1 MTFISDIECSLRLQ
15 QPILAV
21 LQSLEADKP
30 LLSQCLPLWLSVFQ
44 HVKAWASAE
53 FQETATLESVL
64 LKRFNKCYHPAMSA
78 AYLCDPAYYTYD
90 ADSQAYLANAKQV
103 AEFEA
108 HLHIDVWKDAKQ
120 VMTRIAGR
128 PLSGK
133 VTIEMTMLQVNGL
146 QELDTGSE
154 LVKKTPSDTLGRSVF
169 EHGIVVRRAIWSCK
183 SSMGKVY
190 PTLSPVARRLLSLH
204 ATSAA
209 PERNWSHWGRLYR
222 KDRSSLALT
231 RVEKLVAVSSA
242 AKVANKDKYSW
253 EEKEMELLCTAVDE
267 SQFGN
272 ALVDCIL
279 VA

>member
-1 MTFISDIECSLRLQ
+1 MM
-15 QPILAV
+15 P
-21 LQSLEADKP
+21 
-30 LLSQCLPLWLSVFQ
+30 
-44 HVKAWASAE
+44 
-53 FQETATLESVL
+53 
-64 LKRFNKCYHPAMSA
+64 
-78 AYLCDPAYYTYD
+78 
-90 ADSQAYLANAKQV
+90 DSQAYLANAKQV

-108 HLHIDVWKDAKQ
+108 HLHIDVWKDAKQNVLTLQ

-154 LVKKTPSDTLGRSVF
+154 LVKKTPSDTLGHSVF

-209 PERNWSHWGRLYR
+209 PETGPIG
-222 KDRSSLALT
+222 AG
-231 RVEKLVAVSSA
+231 
-242 AKVANKDKYSW
+242 
-253 EEKEMELLCTAVDE
+253 CTARTEVHW
-267 SQFGN
+267 
-272 ALVDCIL
+272 L
-279 VA
+279 

>member
-1 MTFISDIECSLRLQ
+1 MSL
-15 QPILAV
+15 
-21 LQSLEADKP
+21 
-30 LLSQCLPLWLSVFQ
+30 
-44 HVKAWASAE
+44 
-53 FQETATLESVL
+53 L
-64 LKRFNKCYHPAMSA
+64 LKNA
-78 AYLCDPAYYTYD
+78 
-90 ADSQAYLANAKQV
+90 LA
-103 AEFEA
+103 
-108 HLHIDVWKDAKQ
+108 LQ

-231 RVEKLVAVSSA
+231 RAEKLVAVSSA

>member
-1 MTFISDIECSLRLQ
+1 MQELEIAETVIQEAQKVDAIDDCDVRSAPSVELCST
-15 QPILAV
+15 
-21 LQSLEADKP
+21 SEMLEVFSEFYDGDKQDMHGYYVDNTRID
-30 LLSQCLPLWLSVFQ
+30 SSVPFSA
-44 HVKAWASAE
+44 KEFDLDFRGSAE
-53 FQETATLESVL
+53 QVELPNMDFGVSTDAYDLNEL
-64 LKRFNKCYHPAMSA
+64 LRGVSA
-78 AYLCDPAYYTYD
+78 CQ
-90 ADSQAYLANAKQV
+90 SLANAKQV

-190 PTLSPVARRLLSLH
+190 PTLSPVARCLLSLH

-209 PERNWSHWGRLYR
+209 PERNWSYWGRLYR

-231 RVEKLVAVSSA
+231 RA
-242 AKVANKDKYSW
+242 
-253 EEKEMELLCTAVDE
+253 
-267 SQFGN
+267 
-272 ALVDCIL
+272 
-279 VA
+279 